1 MVGNVLLCS
10 SAATAEDESSALT
23 PYSMLLAP
31 CSLLPAP
38 YSFSRYAPR
47 TSAGQRRMR
56 IPPFMGRSVRRD
68 APTEIHQSF
77 GRAGAW
83 IVGRPESR
91 PVVVTK
97 A

>member
-1 MVGNVLLCS
+1 MVGYLLIVFVCRHGKRRTFRIYS
-10 SAATAEDESSALT
+10 FTYSLLLT
-23 PYSMLLAP
+23 PSPVAL
-31 CSLLPAP
+31 LLPLR
-38 YSFSRYAPR
+38 SPR
-47 TSAGQRRMR
+47 ASAGQRRMR
-56 IPPFMGRSVRRD
+56 SPPFMGRSVRRD

-77 GRAGAW
+77 GRSGAW